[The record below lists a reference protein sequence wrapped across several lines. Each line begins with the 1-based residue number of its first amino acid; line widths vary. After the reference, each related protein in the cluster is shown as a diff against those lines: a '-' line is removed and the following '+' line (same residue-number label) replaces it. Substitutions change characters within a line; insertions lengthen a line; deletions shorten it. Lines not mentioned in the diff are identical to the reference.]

1 MAIAASFAGNL
12 GQDGDLKF
20 IANGIALL
28 SFSVAVS
35 YFDKE
40 KKTQWVR
47 CSLFGK
53 RAETLAPMMLKGTTV
68 FVRGALVLREYE
80 AKGERKTSLEC
91 NVDAVEF
98 VGGKGDGASRGAARP
113 QGAPPRAATAPT
125 AATYGQAPPRGFGA
139 DATGQGQQA
148 AYGGGAGYGAPSSVA
163 APAELY
169 GADGK
174 PFADD
179 DIPFASCAF
188 DPHRWP

>member
-12 GQDGDLKF
+12 GQDSESKF
-20 IANGIALL
+20 VGQGTPLL

-40 KKTQWVR
+40 KKTQWVQ

-53 RAETLAPMMLKGTTV
+53 RAESLAPMLLKGTTV

-91 NVDAVEF
+91 NVDDVEF
-98 VGGKGDGASRGAARP
+98 VGGKSDGANRGTARP
-113 QGAPPRAATAPT
+113 QGAPPRAATPPT
-125 AATYGQAPPRGFGA
+125 AVAYGQAPPRGFGA

-148 AYGGGAGYGAPSSVA
+148 AYGAPAYGASPVDYGQGGAGG
-163 APAELY
+163 
-169 GADGK
+169 
-174 PFADD
+174 DD
-179 DIPFASCAF
+179 QDIPF
-188 DPHRWP
+188 

>member
-12 GQDGDLKF
+12 GQDSESKF
-20 IANGIALL
+20 VGQGTPLL

-53 RAETLAPMMLKGTTV
+53 RAESLAPMLLKGTTV

-91 NVDAVEF
+91 NVDDVEF
-98 VGGKGDGASRGAARP
+98 VGGKSDGANRGTARP
-113 QGAPPRAATAPT
+113 QGAPPRAATSPT
-125 AATYGQAPPRGFGA
+125 AAAYGQAPPRGFGA

-148 AYGGGAGYGAPSSVA
+148 AYGGGAGYGGGNA
-163 APAELY
+163 APFAEPA
-169 GADGK
+169 G
-174 PFADD
+174 DD
-179 DIPFASCAF
+179 SDIPFLACAF